1 MKFSPFDDTQFHVRP
16 PSPTESGYDTSGWDL
31 YRQGIELSRDKFRF
45 MGSQPKMWSGET
57 SGFSAIVTYGQE
69 PGTIEGNGVGLESK
83 FEDLPEFNP
92 VAFIS
97 LGVSYPLPI
106 VFNNG
111 PSEELEATIEP
122 LTIPFKKPSNEG
134 LYCAHAIH
142 GSYEDGNFGGY
153 VVKSTNLIEQFV
165 DLTTV
170 NSTRFFLDEGGDSFG
185 TVTRDPFIAD
195 VGMVP
200 LPFDDTLSYSPE
212 KKLHTSS
219 SVFHE
224 VAREGFEM
232 GEVDLIPYGKKSAAA
247 GASYYGLNAGQYG
260 TDSIAFAG
268 WSLGS

>member
-1 MKFSPFDDTQFHVRP
+1 MRFSPFDDTQTHVRP
-16 PSPTESGYDTSGWDL
+16 PSPTENGYDTSGWDL
-31 YRQGIELSRDKFRF
+31 YRQGIELSRDRFRF

-57 SGFSAIVTYGQE
+57 TGFSTVVTYGQD

-83 FEDLPEFNP
+83 FEDIPEFNP

-134 LYCAHAIH
+134 TYCAHTIR
-142 GSYEDGNFGGY
+142 GSYEDGSFGGHII
-153 VVKSTNLIEQFV
+153 KSTNPIEQFI
-165 DLTTV
+165 DLTNLT
-170 NSTRFFLDEGGDSFG
+170 STRFFLDEGGDSFG
-185 TVTRDPFIAD
+185 NVPRDPFVAD

-200 LPFDDTLSYSPE
+200 VPFDDTLLFSPE
-212 KKLHTSS
+212 NKLRTTN

-224 VAREGFEM
+224 IAREGFET
-232 GEVDLIPYGKKSAAA
+232 GEVDLIPYGKKSASA
-247 GASYYGLNAGQYG
+247 GFSYYGLNAGQYG
-260 TDSIAFAG
+260 TDSITFAG

>member
-1 MKFSPFDDTQFHVRP
+1 MRFSPFDDTQDNPRP
-16 PSPTESGYDTSGWDL
+16 PSPTENGYDTSGWDL
-31 YRQGIELSRDKFRF
+31 YRQGAEITRDKFRF

-57 SGFSAIVTYGQE
+57 TGYSVVVTYGQD

-83 FEDLPEFNP
+83 FEDLPKFNP
-92 VAFIS
+92 VDFVA

-106 VFNNG
+106 TFNNG
-111 PSEELEATIEP
+111 PSEQLEATIEP
-122 LTIPFKKPSNEG
+122 LTIPFKKPNNEG
-134 LYCAHAIH
+134 PYYAHAIH
-142 GSYEDGNFGGY
+142 GSYEDGNFGGHII
-153 VVKSTNLIEQFV
+153 KSTNPIEQFI
-165 DLTTV
+165 DLNTV
-170 NSTRFFLDEGGDSFG
+170 ESTRFFLDEGGGNFG
-185 TVTRDPFIAD
+185 TVPREPFTAD